1 MAGFIRLD
9 DFGAIN
15 YYTSKNKNNYY
26 VVLHNGRAKVLGYFV
41 RTTLSDTVIFRRSM
55 KKESYDIARIAS
67 MENYGYVVKPGKP
80 PKTQAEWD
88 ALKAKV
94 LADLGVDEEV
104 SSGDSPTWSDT
115 SSPGSQ
121 GSPGSPLTPN
131 GQSSRMRAQL
141 RKQAAATA
149 KAATAKAATARAA
162 TPPGTPGK
170 KAKGGNK
177 TKKTRTSK
185 KYRYY

>member
-1 MAGFIRLD
+1 MAGFVPLA

-26 VVLHNGRAKVLGYFV
+26 VVLHNGRAKVLGYFE
-41 RTTLSDTVIFRRSM
+41 RTTVSDTAIFRRSM
-55 KKESYDIARIAS
+55 KKESYDIARIAR
-67 MENYGYVVKPGKP
+67 METYGYVVKPGKR
-80 PKTQAEWD
+80 PKTQAGWD
-88 ALKAKV
+88 ALKAEI

-104 SSGDSPTWSDT
+104 SSGDSPAWSDT

-131 GQSSRMRAQL
+131 GQSSRMRAQIK
-141 RKQAAATA
+141 RQAA
-149 KAATAKAATARAA
+149 AATARAA

-177 TKKTRTSK
+177 SKKMRTSK
-185 KYRYY
+185 KRTIYGGYWF

>member
-26 VVLHNGRAKVLGYFV
+26 VVLHNGRAKVLGYFQ

-67 MENYGYVVKPGKP
+67 METYGYVVKPGKR

-141 RKQAAATA
+141 RKQAAA
-149 KAATAKAATARAA
+149 ATARAA

-177 TKKTRTSK
+177 TKKMRTSK